1 MPTMTMVTSADVAGQ
16 VDGHRAECLGLVE
29 RAYLC
34 HDAGQS
40 VNPHSGFLRFPGSPG
55 SRVIALPAWLGGEFD
70 VAGIKWV
77 ASFPANTARELP
89 RASALMVLNDVDTG
103 FPYACLE
110 SSIISATR
118 TAASAVLAAEH
129 LIGRRVATRVG
140 IIGAGL
146 INRHVHRFLADLGW
160 RIGGYRVFDT
170 APDAAARLA
179 TEIGGEA
186 VDSVDGAV
194 AGCDLVVIATI
205 AGEPHLHDP
214 RLFAHRPVVL
224 HLSLRDLAP
233 EVILAAQNITD
244 DPDHVLR
251 EQTSLHLTEQRC
263 GDRAFVAGTIAD
275 VLRGRLARDTGR
287 VTVFSPF
294 GLGIL
299 DLAVGQWV
307 YRRAVAAGR
316 CHAVPDFFTAAMRP
330 PTTTTDGHEVRSTR

>member
-1 MPTMTMVTSADVAGQ
+1 VPTMTMLTSADVARQ
-16 VDGHRAECLGLVE
+16 VDGRRAECVDLVE
-29 RAYLC
+29 RAYLT

-40 VNPHSGFLRFPGSPG
+40 VNPHSGFLRFPGSPE
-55 SRVIALPAWLGGEFD
+55 SRVIALPAWLGGEFG

-77 ASFPANTARELP
+77 ASFPGNTARGLP

-129 LIGRRVATRVG
+129 LLGRRAARRVG

-146 INRHVHRFLADLGW
+146 INRHVHRFLTDLGW
-160 RIGGYRVFDT
+160 RIGEYRLFDT
-170 APDAAARLA
+170 APGAAERFAAELGANARVVDDVA
-179 TEIGGEA
+179 GA
-186 VDSVDGAV
+186 VD
-194 AGCDLVVIATI
+194 GCDLVVIATV
-205 AGEPHLHDP
+205 AGVPHIHDR

-233 EVILAAQNITD
+233 EIILAAQNITD
-244 DPDHVLR
+244 DLDHVLR

-263 GDRAFVAGTIAD
+263 GDRLFVAGTIAD

-287 VTVFSPF
+287 ATIFSPF

-299 DLAVGQWV
+299 DLAVGQSV
-307 YRRAVAAGR
+307 FRRAVAAG
-316 CHAVPDFFTAAMRP
+316 HGNAVPDFFTAAMRP
-330 PTTTTDGHEVRSTR
+330 PRTATMSGGRDD